1 VITKKNVGFFA
12 SSKFKSLRKNF
23 PQSISGQPMIV
34 PTYDSKLRY
43 DLEHWSKANQINL
56 NIIAESQDIAVNKLM
71 AISGMGLIPAAY
83 YAVNRQILAG
93 ELIELGQL
101 HGVYEEL
108 LLVTADRR
116 IENPIAAKLMKNF
129 VV

>member
-1 VITKKNVGFFA
+1 MTGVQTCALPIW
-12 SSKFKSLRKNF
+12 
-23 PQSISGQPMIV
+23 
-34 PTYDSKLRY
+34 Y
-43 DLEHWSKANQINL
+43 DLEQWAQLNKIKL

-71 AISGMGLIPAAY
+71 AISGLGIIPAAY

-93 ELIELGQL
+93 ELMEIGSL

-108 LLVTADRR
+108 LLVTSQRK